1 VKQVQREVGVVAD
14 GKFGPVTAAAVVRWQ
29 RVHRVA
35 PADGAVGVHT
45 WNAMTQG

>member
-1 VKQVQREVGVVAD
+1 VI
-14 GKFGPVTAAAVVRWQ
+14 WQ

-45 WNAMTQG
+45 WNAMTQA